1 MQEQQNRITA
11 IVLGILVTIS
21 LTLAGWSIKTQV
33 EQGKL
38 IAAMQQHE
46 IDYSGR
52 IDYIEAHGSR
62 QLETHVKDDDTR
74 VQALKDQ
81 MNELKAAN
89 ILLSPLPGKIETL
102 NVKIDSLKEGQKRV
116 EDALTDARKALK

>member
-1 MQEQQNRITA
+1 MQEQQNRITNV
-11 IVLGILVTIS
+11 VLGILVTIS

-38 IAAMQQHE
+38 ISAMQQHE
-46 IDYSGR
+46 LDYSSR
-52 IDYIEAHGSR
+52 IDYLESHGSR

-74 VQALKDQ
+74 VQSLKDQ
-81 MNELKAAN
+81 VIELKAAN
-89 ILLSPLPGKIETL
+89 VLLSPLPGKIETL